1 MIEFLLVVVY
11 TTTIVK
17 KMSIKNLNP
26 LTELGFTELEST
38 VYLYLVENSPATPYR
53 VAKAIGKPVANT
65 YKAVE
70 DLRQKGAVLV
80 DETHNRLCQ
89 AIPPAELLSKL
100 KEVYL
105 ARHEAAT
112 EILSKL
118 KPSGDR
124 EKIFTLTSADQ
135 VLDTCKKLMENAENV
150 ILADAFPGVV
160 EILRPWLKAAAARGV
175 TTVLQTY
182 GPAEIEGVE
191 VVPYQAAELSL
202 RRWPGQWLIVV
213 VDGAEYLFAYLN
225 DDATVA
231 HQAIWCGSAFL
242 ALPQH
247 SNLAIAF
254 RAALLEQLVKD
265 GAPLPE
271 MQQALKRTERW
282 LVLGTRGYNEL
293 AAKFSYR
300 QINK

>member
-1 MIEFLLVVVY
+1 MP
-11 TTTIVK
+11 VK
-17 KMSIKNLNP
+17 NQNP
-26 LTELGFTELEST
+26 LTDLGFTELEST
-38 VYLYLVENSPATPYR
+38 VYLYLVEYSPATPYR

-89 AIPPAELLSKL
+89 AVPPAELLGKL
-100 KEVYL
+100 KETWL
-105 ARHEAAT
+105 ARHEAAA
-112 EILSKL
+112 EVLSKI

-124 EKIFTLTSADQ
+124 EKIFTLRSAEQ
-135 VLDTCKKLMENAENV
+135 VLDTCKKLMENAGSV

-160 EILRPWLKAAAARGV
+160 DILKPWLKAAAARSV

-254 RAALLEQLVKD
+254 RAAILEQLVKE
-265 GAPLPE
+265 GASLE
-271 MQQALKRTERW
+271 QMRQALKRTERW

-300 QINK
+300 QIDK